1 MTLPYERTR
10 AVIQTGEFLHE
21 IVQNL
26 ELPKTLRDQ
35 AHHLMRH
42 YPSKSDMH
50 RAGLIEERTTDVLL
64 APVFASSG
72 TPPD

>member
-10 AVIQTGEFLHE
+10 AVIQTGDFLHD

-26 ELPKTLRDQ
+26 ELPATVRDQ
-35 AHHLMRH
+35 AHRLLRH

-50 RAGLIEERTTDVLL
+50 RAGLIEERSADVLL
-64 APVFASSG
+64 APVFASSVEAN
-72 TPPD
+72 